1 MIRKPLKREES
12 NGRPLLSLLVGSQQ
26 ITNNKESEEKASMI
40 AYVIK
45 EHDIKN
51 PFNRGEFPG
60 THYTKAIPLSDI
72 PTAEILF

>member
-1 MIRKPLKREES
+1 
-12 NGRPLLSLLVGSQQ
+12 
-26 ITNNKESEEKASMI
+26 MI

-72 PTAEILF
+72 PTAEILFLKN